1 MEKKP
6 YSDRRWW
13 EAPKAFDSACNSC
26 TRYHGYAKCDIYPDG
41 IPREVIRQSAL
52 GTNNYKE
59 DFAEICRKRK
69 HDGHPKGCLLN
80 YKKLR
85 LNGA

>member
-26 TRYHGYAKCDIYPDG
+26 TRYHGYAKCDISRWDTKRGYKAIG
-41 IPREVIRQSAL
+41 SGNKQLQRGFLQRSAEKESMM
-52 GTNNYKE
+52 GT
-59 DFAEICRKRK
+59 RR
-69 HDGHPKGCLLN
+69 
-80 YKKLR
+80 
-85 LNGA
+85 GAY

>member
-26 TRYHGYAKCDIYPDG
+26 TRYHGYAKCDTYKAIGSGNKQLQRGFLQRYA
-41 IPREVIRQSAL
+41 EKESMM
-52 GTNNYKE
+52 GT
-59 DFAEICRKRK
+59 RK
-69 HDGHPKGCLLN
+69 
-80 YKKLR
+80 
-85 LNGA
+85 GAY

>member
-26 TRYHGYAKCDIYPDG
+26 TRYHGYAKCDTYPDG
-41 IPREVIRQSAL
+41 IPGAVIRQFLQRYAEKESMM
-52 GTNNYKE
+52 GT
-59 DFAEICRKRK
+59 RR
-69 HDGHPKGCLLN
+69 
-80 YKKLR
+80 
-85 LNGA
+85 GAY

>member
-26 TRYHGYAKCDIYPDG
+26 TRYHGYAKCDTYPDG
-41 IPREVIRQSAL
+41 IPAVSYTHL
-52 GTNNYKE
+52 TL
-59 DFAEICRKRK
+59 
-69 HDGHPKGCLLN
+69 PTT
-80 YKKLR
+80 
-85 LNGA
+85 

>member
-26 TRYHGYAKCDIYPDG
+26 TRYHGYANCVTYLVGFLCDIYPDG

-59 DFAEICRKRK
+59 DFCR
-69 HDGHPKGCLLN
+69 DLQ
-80 YKKLR
+80 KKK
-85 LNGA
+85 A

>member
-6 YSDRRWW
+6 YSDRRWG

-26 TRYHGYAKCDIYPDG
+26 TRYHGRAKCDTYPDG
-41 IPREVIRQSAL
+41 IPGAVIRQSAL

-59 DFAEICRKRK
+59 DFCR
-69 HDGHPKGCLLN
+69 DMQ
-80 YKKLR
+80 KKK
-85 LNGA
+85 A

>member
-26 TRYHGYAKCDIYPDG
+26 TRYHGYAKCDTYPDYKAIG
-41 IPREVIRQSAL
+41 SGNKQLQRGFLQRYAEKESMM
-52 GTNNYKE
+52 GT
-59 DFAEICRKRK
+59 RK
-69 HDGHPKGCLLN
+69 
-80 YKKLR
+80 
-85 LNGA
+85 GAY

>member
-13 EAPKAFDSACNSC
+13 EAPKAFDSDCSSC
-26 TRYHGYAKCDIYPDG
+26 TRYHGYAKCDTYPDG
-41 IPREVIRQSAL
+41 IPREVIRQSAP

-59 DFAEICRKRK
+59 DFCS
-69 HDGHPKGCLLN
+69 DLQ
-80 YKKLR
+80 KKK
-85 LNGA
+85 A

>member
-41 IPREVIRQSAL
+41 IAREVIRQSAL

-59 DFAEICRKRK
+59 DFCR
-69 HDGHPKGCLLN
+69 DMQ
-80 YKKLR
+80 KKK
-85 LNGA
+85 A

>member
-6 YSDRRWW
+6 YSDR
-13 EAPKAFDSACNSC
+13 
-26 TRYHGYAKCDIYPDG
+26 YHGYAKCEIYPDG

-59 DFAEICRKRK
+59 DFCR
-69 HDGHPKGCLLN
+69 DLQ
-80 YKKLR
+80 KKK
-85 LNGA
+85 A

>member
-26 TRYHGYAKCDIYPDG
+26 TRYHGYAKCDTYPDG
-41 IPREVIRQSAL
+41 IPE
-52 GTNNYKE
+52 
-59 DFAEICRKRK
+59 F
-69 HDGHPKGCLLN
+69 PKQRDI
-80 YKKLR
+80 KK
-85 LNGA
+85 